1 MSGKQEFW
9 GSQKK
14 MSYNLYK
21 YESSLGQRY
30 YTLQLTFNLFKNL
43 RGESIFQI
51 GCQSKESQ
59 YANFELF
66 DIFANLCMDTP
77 NSTYDIYH
85 DNKDLQR
92 ISQIERKLY
101 KNYDPKR
108 INLKTIKDYDEY
120 ATKYIDLLIL
130 NDICYPIHE
139 LTKKMSNNLNFL
151 EARNILNGMSETDLN
166 NLYKDLIDPCR
177 EKVLSDYET
186 FKSRLSRSAIV
197 LLEGNDYPGGSQT
210 LLAKRQLESDG
221 FICLLDSKQ
230 SIWIRR

>member
-1 MSGKQEFW
+1 MSGRQEFW
-9 GSQKK
+9 GSLKT
-14 MSYNLYK
+14 MSCNLSK

-30 YTLQLTFNLFKNL
+30 YTLQLTFNLFQSL
-43 RGESIFQI
+43 RGESIFQV
-51 GCQSKESQ
+51 GCQSRENQ
-59 YANFELF
+59 YASFDLV
-66 DIFANLCMDTP
+66 DIFAKLCMDIP

-85 DNKDLQR
+85 DDTNLKR
-92 ISQIERKLY
+92 VAQIERIIYSDYNPNKIRL
-101 KNYDPKR
+101 KNI
-108 INLKTIKDYDEY
+108 INYDEY
-120 ATKYIDLLIL
+120 GTKYIDLLIL

-139 LTKKMSNNLNFL
+139 LTEHMSDSLNFL
-151 EARNILNGMSETDLN
+151 EARNILNGMSESELN
-166 NLYKDLIDPCR
+166 KLYKDIIDPCR
-177 EKVLSDYET
+177 VKVLTEYET

>member
-9 GSQKK
+9 GSQKT
-14 MSYNLYK
+14 MSYNLSK
-21 YESSLGQRY
+21 YQSSLGQRY
-30 YTLQLTFNLFKNL
+30 YTLQLTFNLFESL

-51 GCQSKESQ
+51 GCQSRDSE
-59 YANFELF
+59 YANFDLF
-66 DIFANLCMDTP
+66 DIFANLCIDIKD
-77 NSTYDIYH
+77 STYDIYH
-85 DNKDLQR
+85 NNKNLQR
-92 ISQIERKLY
+92 VSQIERKIY
-101 KNYDPKR
+101 KDYDPNKIR
-108 INLKTIKDYDEY
+108 LKSISDYDEY

-139 LTKKMSNNLNFL
+139 LTEHMSDSLNFL
-151 EARNILNGMSETDLN
+151 EARNILNGMSESELN
-166 NLYKDLIDPCR
+166 KLYKDIIDPCR
-177 EKVLSDYET
+177 VKVLTEYET